1 MTESIAFPD
10 HPHKSEIGSQCS
22 NPACRF
28 EYFGLIEVLK
38 EVNSEIRDED
48 YHLGISFFLT
58 AELPEHIEDIWRMEI
73 EPYLEEYFFD
83 QRDKLSR
90 FRWDAIKGRVA
101 V

>member
-10 HPHKSEIGSQCS
+10 HPHKSESGSQCS

-28 EYFGLIEVLK
+28 EYVRLIEDLK
-38 EVNSEIRDED
+38 EVNSEIRNEH
-48 YHLGISFFLT
+48 YHLAISFFLT
-58 AELPEHIEDIWRMEI
+58 AELSEHIEDIWRMEI

-90 FRWDAIKGRVA
+90 FRWDATKGRIA